1 MYLKQKRMAKL
12 RIKSLKAL
20 LWNKQIQKKLK
31 QHLETK
37 QLILM
42 SRALSAI
49 QINVDLQAQT
59 HSNYLVYMR
68 HKRSAKTKLIIRTW
82 LKAARMANED
92 ELKQFIKV
100 RYFRKLIR
108 VYNKRV
114 SAELQR
120 AYHIRRILLKK
131 WVFGALKRNVSEV

>member
-1 MYLKQKRMAKL
+1 
-12 RIKSLKAL
+12 
-20 LWNKQIQKKLK
+20 
-31 QHLETK
+31 
-37 QLILM
+37 
-42 SRALSAI
+42 
-49 QINVDLQAQT
+49 
-59 HSNYLVYMR
+59 MR
-68 HKRSAKTKLIIRTW
+68 HKKLAKTKLIIRTW

-92 ELKQFIKV
+92 ELQHFIKV

-131 WVFGALKRNVSEV
+131 WVFGAFKRNVSEV